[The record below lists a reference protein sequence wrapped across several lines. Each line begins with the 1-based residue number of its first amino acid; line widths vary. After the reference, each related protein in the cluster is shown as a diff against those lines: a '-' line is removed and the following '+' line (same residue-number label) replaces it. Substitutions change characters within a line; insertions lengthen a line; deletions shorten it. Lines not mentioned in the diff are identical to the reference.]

1 MEYICPYCGKEIKGE
16 SICEGCH
23 KDLTWAQ
30 KIYEKS
36 NGCYI
41 KGYHEAKARNLTTA
55 SVYLKKAIQFNK
67 YHIQARNLLG
77 LVYFEKGKIGSA
89 LKQWII
95 SASLKKEDNFAS
107 EYLDKIQKSPKILA
121 TYKES
126 ITLYNKAL
134 MYAKQQNNDMA
145 IIRLKKA
152 VTLNAKLIEARNLL
166 ALCYVQEKQFYKAN
180 EQIKNVLAIDH
191 ANSKAMTYSRMLS
204 KEDTDTAQPYELEY
218 IPRQVKNSYVKP
230 SRIIDRSHI
239 FGTYVVYFIVGAL
252 FMFIVQASLILP
264 NRTKDYKNEI
274 IQLKESELKLGQL
287 LENERQQSQE
297 SLLALQEQNEKLT
310 QEKQAVELTSSKMA
324 QQQKVSEAAGLR
336 TNKEWVAAAEVL
348 YNVAPSLLDEQ
359 TVTTYQTLKEEVYEK
374 AAAILCDEGYRH
386 LNQGVFIEAK
396 SKLEKAI
403 LYEPTGTILRKSLY
417 YLGRAEKGQ
426 GNGEKAKYYF
436 DAVIKEHP
444 GTNEAY
450 WASGELKTLE

>member
-1 MEYICPYCGKEIKGE
+1 MEYICPYCGEKVKNE
-16 SICEGCH
+16 STCKGCH
-23 KDLTWAQ
+23 KDLVWVEQ
-30 KIYEKS
+30 IYRKS
-36 NGCYI
+36 NAYYV
-41 KGYHEAKARNLTTA
+41 KGYHEAQARGLTTA
-55 SVYLKKAIQFNK
+55 SIYLKKAIQFNK

-89 LKQWII
+89 LQQWII
-95 SASLKKEDNFAS
+95 SASLNKEDNIAN
-107 EYLDKIQKSPKILA
+107 EYLDKIQNSPKVLA

-152 VTLNAKLIEARNLL
+152 VSLNTKLVEARNLL
-166 ALCYVQEKQFYKAN
+166 ALCYMKEKQFYKAN
-180 EQIKNVLAIDH
+180 EQLKNVLAIDH
-191 ANSKAMTYSRMLS
+191 SNSKALTYFRMLS
-204 KEDTDTAQPYELEY
+204 KEDTVTAQPYELEY
-218 IPRQVKNSYVKP
+218 IPRQVKGNHVKP
-230 SRIIDRSHI
+230 ARIIDRSQI

-274 IQLKESELKLGQL
+274 AQLKESELKLGQL
-287 LENERQQSQE
+287 LESERKQSQD
-297 SLLALQEQNEKLT
+297 SLLELQEKNEKME
-310 QEKQAVELTSSKMA
+310 QEKQAIELTSSKMA
-324 QQQKVSEAAGLR
+324 QQQKVSEAAVLKN
-336 TNKEWVAAAEVL
+336 NKEWTASAEVL
-348 YNVAPSLLDEQ
+348 YNVAPSLLDEKGL
-359 TVTTYQTLKEEVYEK
+359 TAYQALKEEVYAK
-374 AAAILCDEGYRH
+374 AAAILCDEGYQQ
-386 LNQGVFIEAK
+386 LNQGEFSESK

-403 LYEPTGTILRKSLY
+403 LYEPTGQILRKSLY

-426 GNGEKAKYYF
+426 GNVEKAKYYF
-436 DAVIKEHP
+436 DTVIKEHP